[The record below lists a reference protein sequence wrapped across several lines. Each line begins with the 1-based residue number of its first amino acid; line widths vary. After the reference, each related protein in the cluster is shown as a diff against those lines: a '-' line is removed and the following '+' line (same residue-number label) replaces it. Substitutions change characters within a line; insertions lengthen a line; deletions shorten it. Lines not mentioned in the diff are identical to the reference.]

1 MPVWLKTSLKIVG
14 AIVLLVIL
22 ILVGL
27 SIYVASNKQK
37 VLGMVTAELNKNLNG
52 RLEVGGIETSF
63 FESFPDLAITL
74 KNVSLRDKEWIH
86 HHQTLLDAKKMDVA
100 VNAAALLKGSISINH
115 VDISDAAIDL
125 YTDTSGYSN
134 TSIFKKDTTKKE
146 KKRSSSNSATE
157 IDKFNLKNVVFTI
170 DDRKHNKLFKFAV
183 NELKS
188 KMDFPDSGWN
198 AHLHLDV
205 LAKSMAFSTA
215 HGSFIKDKVL
225 KGDLAAGYNQKT
237 GDINV
242 TSSNFTIGGDDFSII
257 ARFALAEKPAS
268 FTFHIAAGKLLW
280 SNASQLVTPNITK
293 KLDMF
298 DLDKPIAVTAIIK
311 GSFSGG
317 GDPYLYITAN
327 VNNNRLT
334 IPGSVVDDCAFKG
347 VFTNSYVKG
356 KPFGD
361 ENSIIHLSHFT
372 GNYNRIP
379 FIVDTVSI
387 INLTKPI
394 AVGDFRANFPVTDL
408 NYLLSGVAKLG
419 NGTADVALHFS
430 TDIVNYQVNKP
441 MIAGNINLKNADI
454 NYLPGNLSFQNTSVS
469 LQFVNNDLII
479 NNVRLQSGKSIVFM
493 NARVNNFL
501 NLYYNAPEKILLNW
515 QITSPELYLGEF
527 LGFFNHQSSAS
538 ASTTTSTAKSKQNSS
553 NTASQLRTVLNK
565 LKVTMHIRAA
575 NVHYFKFLATDA
587 TADLL
592 FAKDGIQL
600 NNVSLKTAGGTLKLN
615 AAITKSNV
623 QNPFNLNATISNVD
637 IHQFMYS
644 FDNFGL
650 KGIGYQNLKGFLSAR
665 TNITGKINNTGG
677 LVPGS
682 ADGTM
687 DINLQNGVLINY
699 QPLISVG
706 KFAFPFRNLHNIAI
720 PVLDAHFEIHNRL
733 VTIHPFQITSSVI
746 NADVAGVYGLDNGTN
761 ITLDVPLRDP
771 SKDASITDPAERAK
785 KRYKGIV
792 VHIRATDDENGKLK
806 IGRNKDY
813 KLL

>member
-1 MPVWLKTSLKIVG
+1 
-14 AIVLLVIL
+14 
-22 ILVGL
+22 
-27 SIYVASNKQK
+27 
-37 VLGMVTAELNKNLNG
+37 MVTTELNKNLNG
-52 RLEVGGIETSF
+52 KLEVGGIETSF

-74 KNVSLRDKEWIH
+74 KNVTLRDKQWTH
-86 HHQTLLDAKKMDVA
+86 HHQTLLDAKKMEVA
-100 VNAAALLKGSISINH
+100 VNVAALLKGSISINH

-134 TSIFKKDTTKKE
+134 TSIFKKNTTKKA
-146 KKRSSSNSATE
+146 KKGSSSNSPTE
-157 IDKFNLKNVVFTI
+157 IDKFSLKNVVFTV

-183 NELKS
+183 SELKS

-205 LAKSMAFSTA
+205 LAKSMAFSTV
-215 HGSFIKDKVL
+215 HGSFIKDKIL

-268 FTFHIAAGKLLW
+268 FTFHITAGKLLW
-280 SNASQLVTPNITK
+280 SSASQLVTPNISK

-317 GDPYLYITAN
+317 GDPFLYITADAS
-327 VNNNRLT
+327 NNRLS
-334 IPGSVVDDCAFKG
+334 IPGSVIDDCAFKG

-379 FIVDTVSI
+379 FIIDTVSI
-387 INLTKPI
+387 IDLIKPI
-394 AVGDFRANFPVTDL
+394 AVGDVRANFPLADL
-408 NYLLSGVAKLG
+408 NYLLGGVAKFG
-419 NGTADVALHFS
+419 NGTADMALRFNA
-430 TDIVNYQVNKP
+430 DIVNYQVNKP

-454 NYLPGNLSFQNTSVS
+454 NYVPGNLNFQNTSVS
-469 LQFVNNDLII
+469 LQFVNNDLFI

-515 QITSPELYLGEF
+515 QITSPELHLGEF
-527 LGFFNHQSSAS
+527 LGFLNNHQSSPPAK
-538 ASTTTSTAKSKQNSS
+538 ATAVSPSKSKQSNS
-553 NTASQLRTVLNK
+553 NTTSQLRTVLNK
-565 LKVTMHIRAA
+565 LKVTMHIRAN
-575 NVHYFKFLATDA
+575 NVHYYKFLATDA

-592 FAKDGIQL
+592 FAKDVIQL
-600 NNVSLKTAGGTLKLN
+600 NNVSLKTAGGTLKIK
-615 AAITKSNV
+615 AAVTKSNV
-623 QNPFNLNATISNVD
+623 QNPFTLNTIISNVD
-637 IHQFMYS
+637 IHEFMYA

-650 KGIGYQNLKGFLSAR
+650 KGISYENLKGFLSAR
-665 TNITGKINNTGG
+665 VNITGRINNTGG

-706 KFAFPFRNLHNIAI
+706 KFVFPFRNLHNIVI
-720 PVLDAHFEIHNRL
+720 PVLDAHFEIHNRI

-785 KRYKGIV
+785 KRNKGIV